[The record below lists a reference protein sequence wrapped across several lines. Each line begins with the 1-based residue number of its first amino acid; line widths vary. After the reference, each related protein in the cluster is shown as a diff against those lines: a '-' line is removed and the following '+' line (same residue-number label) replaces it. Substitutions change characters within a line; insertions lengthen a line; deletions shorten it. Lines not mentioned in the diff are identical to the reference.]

1 MKNQLSR
8 RTVLRAAGASI
19 ALPMLDAMLPS
30 GLRADTN
37 GNESNGNDPNSAA
50 PRRIVL
56 LHRGLGTYHPYLVP
70 KTAGLDYESNRYLKT
85 LEAHRG
91 KFTLFSGIS
100 HQGYPNSHETSRAI
114 FTDAAPESLQG
125 TIPNT
130 VSLDQL
136 IAEKIGGETRLRSL
150 TMGSSNGAASLSWN
164 RKGVPVPSSGGRKEV
179 FARLFIDGSPEEI
192 KTEMNRLAHGRSI
205 LDNLRGQLQ
214 SLKLD
219 LGGADRDR
227 LEVME
232 TSIREAEVLL
242 HQEEA
247 WASQPKPAV
256 DADVKEFSARDN
268 SWIDGDNRWYAL
280 MRLALQTDSTRVI
293 VYGISEHNNT
303 NVQDLEIGHHDA
315 SHHGKDPAKIEQ
327 FARYEEKD
335 YQNFAKFLDLLNE
348 TKEADGSLLDHT
360 QVLLTS
366 NLGDASAHASNNL
379 PTILAGG
386 GFKHQGHMAFDEANN
401 LPLSNLYARML
412 QQFGIETDRF
422 GRNKGVLTELV

>member
-1 MKNQLSR
+1 MKNTLSR
-8 RTVLRAAGASI
+8 RTLLRAAGASL
-19 ALPMLDAMLPS
+19 ALPMLDAMTPR
-30 GLRADTN
+30 GLGA
-37 GNESNGNDPNSAA
+37 ESKSAA
-50 PRRIVL
+50 PKRLVL

-70 KTAGLDYESNRYLKT
+70 QQTGLAYEANRYLKT
-85 LEAHRG
+85 LETHRG
-91 KFTLFSGIS
+91 KFTLFSGVS
-100 HQGYPNSHETSRAI
+100 HAGYPNSHLTSRAI

-136 IAEKIGGETRLRSL
+136 VADAIGGETRVRSL
-150 TMGSSNGAASLSWN
+150 TLNSSNGAASLSWN
-164 RKGVPVPSSGGRKEV
+164 QKGVPVPTIRSRREV
-179 FARLFIDGSPEEI
+179 FERLFIDGSPEEI
-192 KTEMNRLAHGRSI
+192 KSELERLAHGRSI
-205 LDNLRGQLQ
+205 LDNLRDQLA

-247 WASQPKPAV
+247 WAVKPKPV
-256 DADVKEFSARDN
+256 VQADLREFSAKEN
-268 SWIDGDNRWYAL
+268 SWIDDDNRWYAL

-293 VYGISEHNNT
+293 VFGISEHNNT
-303 NVQDLEIGHHDA
+303 NVPDLEIGHHDA

-335 YQNFAKFLDLLNE
+335 YQNFARFLDLLTE
-348 TKEADGSLLDHT
+348 TKEASGTLLDST

-379 PTILAGG
+379 PTFLAGG
-386 GFKHQGHMAFDEANN
+386 GFKHQGHMAFDQANN

-412 QQFGIETDRF
+412 QQLDMPTDHF
-422 GRNKGVLTELV
+422 GRSKGVLSELA